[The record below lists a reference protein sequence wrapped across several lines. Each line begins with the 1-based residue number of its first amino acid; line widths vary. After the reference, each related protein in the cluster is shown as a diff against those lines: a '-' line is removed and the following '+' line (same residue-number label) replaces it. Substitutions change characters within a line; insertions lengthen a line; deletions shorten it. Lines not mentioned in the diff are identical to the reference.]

1 MTGTD
6 LSASIEDV
14 RESAEA
20 VLDELKVV
28 CGAGKL
34 VDVSQHVIMA
44 SELGQTSDKDRHYAP
59 MYKLSAYAHLGSTSG
74 QRARSQG
81 TRGHGTHRTAAG
93 PWRVR
98 TWMSWAMRVC
108 RTLSVCNS
116 VMSAGIMPFL
126 ATTSCVPRV
135 VRLQLTRPLL
145 LPTKAHPFDGF
156 CACHDSHPNGN
167 ERRDFIS
174 HPNGIQH
181 RGQRRID
188 HDHSDSHPNV
198 TQHHSFSLTYRRAG
212 AIP

>member
-14 RESAEA
+14 RESTEA

-135 VRLQLTRPLL
+135 VRDQNSAGRVNITLPRGIAGVPAPIAVSRTRGASPDAPLL
-145 LPTKAHPFDGF
+145 
-156 CACHDSHPNGN
+156 
-167 ERRDFIS
+167 
-174 HPNGIQH
+174 
-181 RGQRRID
+181 
-188 HDHSDSHPNV
+188 
-198 TQHHSFSLTYRRAG
+198 
-212 AIP
+212 